1 VSIGESNVDR
11 RFVAG
16 SWGTDNGDGQE
27 GGCGGCDGRRD
38 RRCRLTVTFADPSP
52 PGVKGVFVEI
62 VELAIVADGQSA
74 VALARNVPPPKLL
87 ASDVALLSKHGKS
100 PLKKLSRITKSYP
113 SDEQHSACYSVAI

>member
-11 RFVAG
+11 RIVAW

-27 GGCGGCDGRRD
+27 GRCGGRRD
-38 RRCRLTVTFADPSP
+38 RRYNGAVTFIDRPP

-62 VELAIVADGQSA
+62 VELAIVADGQAA